1 MSRWIHGRDRSHS
14 LTFSPMRTS
23 PIRVLVADDHAVVRE
38 GIRSV
43 LQGEAGFTLVGE
55 AATAAEAVRLVG
67 DLHPDV
73 AVLDVT
79 MPGGSGLEAA
89 ARIRQES
96 PATRILILSM
106 HDNPE
111 YTRESVRAGAHGYL
125 LKDSAAAELRQ
136 AIRTVSDGETYFAAD
151 AAAAPAGTALL
162 PLTLR
167 ERDVL
172 AGVALGRTNKEI
184 AASLGISPRTVETH
198 RESLMRKTGVRTVAG
213 LTRLAM
219 DAGLVP
225 A

>member
-1 MSRWIHGRDRSHS
+1 MGK
-14 LTFSPMRTS
+14 T

-55 AATAAEAVRLVG
+55 ATTAAEAVRLVG
-67 DLHPDV
+67 DLQPDV

-79 MPGGSGLEAA
+79 MPGGSGLEAT
-89 ARIRQES
+89 ARIRQQF
-96 PATRILILSM
+96 PDTRVLILSM

-111 YTRESVRAGAHGYL
+111 YTKESVRAGAHGYL

-151 AAAAPAGTALL
+151 PGPAPADAALQ
-162 PLTLR
+162 PLTMR

-184 AASLGISPRTVETH
+184 AATLGISPRTVETH

-225 A
+225 AWR

>member
-1 MSRWIHGRDRSHS
+1 MALRRRSGHDS
-14 LTFSPMRTS
+14 LTFGRMRTS

-43 LQGEAGFTLVGE
+43 LQGEAGFALVGE

-89 ARIRQES
+89 ARIRHES

-151 AAAAPAGTALL
+151 TPSAPAGSALL

-172 AGVALGRTNKEI
+172 AGIALGRTNKEI
-184 AASLGISPRTVETH
+184 AATLGISPRTVETH